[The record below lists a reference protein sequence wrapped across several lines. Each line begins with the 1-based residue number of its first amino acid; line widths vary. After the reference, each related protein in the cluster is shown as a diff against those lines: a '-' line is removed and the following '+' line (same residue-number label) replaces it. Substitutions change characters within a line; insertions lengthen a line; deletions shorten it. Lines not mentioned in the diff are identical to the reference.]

1 MKILVTFPRFGST
14 WIQKY
19 INKYNADNYGAK
31 DLYDF
36 FGKKNLGTTLEK
48 ITFLETERAKGQEY
62 SIKYFTYHEPVLL
75 GWTKEFYKKH
85 TVIKLIRED
94 VYGAFL
100 SYITQYQTG
109 WKYHNAKSPNDLTI
123 YNKECKDLNID
134 QRAIDE
140 WFNRYRTFINFKDYD
155 QEMIYEDFVP
165 NDSSVSSTIKY
176 NIDYESRI
184 NNISHVKEEYQRC
197 MKLLN

>member
-1 MKILVTFPRFGST
+1 MKILITFPRFGST

-19 INKYNADNYGAK
+19 INKENKDKHNAL
-31 DLYDF
+31 DLYDY
-36 FGKKNLGTTLEK
+36 FGKKNPGSVEDK
-48 ITFLETERAKGQEY
+48 MYFLQTERDRGQEY
-62 SIKYFTYHEPVLL
+62 SVKYFTYHAPVK
-75 GWTKEFYKKH
+75 TKWFTTFYKDD
-85 TVIKLIRED
+85 TIIKLTRRD
-94 VYGAFL
+94 VYGAYL
-100 SYITQYQTG
+100 SYLTQYVTG

-123 YNKECKDLNID
+123 YNEECKDLNID

-155 QEMIYEDFVP
+155 QEMTYEDFVP
-165 NDSSVSSTIKY
+165 TDSSVNSTIKY

-184 NNISHVKEEYQRC
+184 NNISHVKEEYKRC